1 MAYKYVRG
9 LGQDDYVHFWFRNSL
24 TGRYIN
30 FTVSDQMIQHAILNT
45 DNFCEV
51 LEQII
56 KKLEEEKFYEPAKT
70 EVPRH

>member
-9 LGQDDYVHFWFRNSL
+9 ERGEDYVHFWFKNNL
-24 TGRYIN
+24 TGKYIN
-30 FTVSDQMIQHAILNT
+30 FTVSDTLIQHAIKNT

-56 KKLEEEKFYEPAKT
+56 KKIEEERFYEP
-70 EVPRH
+70 RL

>member
-9 LGQDDYVHFWFRNSL
+9 LGEGDYVHFWFKNNL

-30 FTVSDQMIQHAILNT
+30 FTVSDVKIQHAIKNT

-51 LEQII
+51 LEAII
-56 KKLEEEKFYEPAKT
+56 KKLEEDKFFEPGQK
-70 EVPRH
+70 

>member
-9 LGQDDYVHFWFRNSL
+9 LGSDDYVHFWFRNNL

-30 FTVSDQMIQHAILNT
+30 FTVPDRTIQRAIQNT

-56 KKLEEEKFYEPAKT
+56 KRLEEEKFYEPGQKT
-70 EVPRH
+70 L

>member
-9 LGQDDYVHFWFRNSL
+9 LGSDDYVHFWFRNNL

-30 FTVSDQMIQHAILNT
+30 FTVPDRTIQHAIQNT
-45 DNFCEV
+45 DTFCEV

-56 KKLEEEKFYEPAKT
+56 KRLEEEKFYESGQKT
-70 EVPRH
+70 L